1 MGVTLDFL
9 SLSFCV
15 QSFSK
20 PCWLH
25 LQNTPGIPPP
35 HTSCAAATPEQ
46 HRRLAAGFLQG
57 LPCPRPC
64 PPRPRV
70 RSQRDAMK
78 TCAINTCTHCYLPG
92 TILNINSLNPFNNL
106 TDEKMKAWK
115 ILKITCP
122 RSHHHEWQSQDS
134 NRGSLAL
141 ERHALQYHAM
151 PLYSQLQLWLLI
163 TITWEFLKI
172 PRPRLDPPDQL
183 NQKLWRWALGIG
195 AFLKLPGNSSVQP
208 RLRTT
213 ALMQSTRSKNQSPYI
228 QASPT
233 LPLAPLTHLAT
244 GLSLHQTSSPLRAL
258 QLKRPL
264 LGEAFP

>member
-1 MGVTLDFL
+1 M
-9 SLSFCV
+9 
-15 QSFSK
+15 
-20 PCWLH
+20 
-25 LQNTPGIPPP
+25 
-35 HTSCAAATPEQ
+35 E
-46 HRRLAAGFLQG
+46 
-57 LPCPRPC
+57 
-64 PPRPRV
+64 
-70 RSQRDAMK
+70 
-78 TCAINTCTHCYLPG
+78 
-92 TILNINSLNPFNNL
+92 
-106 TDEKMKAWK
+106 AWK

>member
-1 MGVTLDFL
+1 
-9 SLSFCV
+9 
-15 QSFSK
+15 
-20 PCWLH
+20 
-25 LQNTPGIPPP
+25 
-35 HTSCAAATPEQ
+35 
-46 HRRLAAGFLQG
+46 
-57 LPCPRPC
+57 
-64 PPRPRV
+64 
-70 RSQRDAMK
+70 MK

-172 PRPRLDPPDQL
+172 PRPRLEPPDQL

-213 ALMQSTRSKNQSPYI
+213 ALMQSTRNKTKALTYRPRLPSPSPHSLI
-228 QASPT
+228 WPLDSRCIRQAPRSGPFNSNVLCSVKPSLDIPCKT
-233 LPLAPLTHLAT
+233 ANAPNCPALSQLPF
-244 GLSLHQTSSPLRAL
+244 
-258 QLKRPL
+258 L
-264 LGEAFP
+264 LLLNISFAYSTP